1 MARQMRLSE
10 RLFYEKLKRTIERI
24 KERDGVS
31 IPVLARRLDVSERL
45 LYKAMYALT
54 DMKLSTL
61 FKLLDKLGLDLEIVE
76 RG

>member
-10 RLFYEKLKRTIERI
+10 RLFYEKLKRSIERI